1 MRYDYLIVGQ
11 GLAGSALAIQLLKRR
26 RKFLLIDQPSENT
39 SSVVAAGLY
48 NPITGRNWVKT
59 WMADK
64 IFPYMQSYYR
74 EVEEMTHLKFLL
86 DKTIYRPFST
96 LDEQNDWFGRSE
108 DQIYS
113 DFIHGVSAIPL
124 DDKVINNPIG
134 GLEIK
139 QGGNLLIPRY
149 LHAVRQLL
157 KENGCYKE
165 EHFDFNEVKVDD
177 DKCVSGGHNFGRI
190 IFCQGPQSAD
200 SELWKFLPFNLVKGE
215 ILTVNVKMKLSK
227 IYNKSSFILPIDDST
242 VRIGSTYDRSRLDNI
257 PTEKAK
263 MQLVGKMEGFFKPAF
278 EVTDQKAGVRP
289 ATIDRKPFLGMH
301 PNDKKLIIFNGLGA
315 KGVTLGPFFANHLL
329 NHLENDTNLL
339 KEVEINRIIK

>member
-11 GLAGSALAIQLLKRR
+11 GLAGSALAIQLLKRS
-26 RKFLLIDQPSENT
+26 RKFLLIDKPSENF

-74 EVEEMTHLKFLL
+74 EVEEMTHLKLLL

-108 DQIYS
+108 DEIYS
-113 DFIHGVSAIPL
+113 DYIHEVRASPL
-124 DDKVINNPIG
+124 DDKVISNPIG

-139 QGGNLLIPRY
+139 QGGNLLIPEY
-149 LHAVRQLL
+149 LNAIRRLL
-157 KENGCYKE
+157 QENGCYQE
-165 EHFDFNEVKVDD
+165 EHFDFKEVKVDGV
-177 DKCVSGGHNFGRI
+177 KCVYRGHEFGRI
-190 IFCQGPQSAD
+190 IFCLGPQYAD
-200 SELWKFLPFNLVKGE
+200 SEIWKFLPFNLVKGE

-227 IYNKSSFILPIDDST
+227 IYNKSSFVLPIDDNT
-242 VRIGSTYDRSRLDNI
+242 LRIGSTYDHARLDNV

-263 MQLVGKMEGFFKPAF
+263 MQLLGKMKGFFKPAF
-278 EVTDQKAGVRP
+278 QVIDQKAGVRP

-301 PNDKKLIIFNGLGA
+301 PNDKKLVIFNGLGA
-315 KGVTLGPFFANHLL
+315 KGVTLGPYFANHLL